1 MEDLIVISAYC
12 PDKEREELLSQ
23 CIKSLIK
30 YKDKYKILIVSHT
43 YIPKYISDEVDY
55 TIYDKEN
62 NLIKDPRYWL
72 PVFFIPYEG
81 LKITSTFVKKNNASL
96 SVLRMLVSA
105 IALGKSFNFKKIHYI
120 EYDTYIEDI
129 SEIEDNSLLLEEND
143 SVFYYENN
151 TPFPDGRFFSFRVD
165 TVDEIYDSFN
175 EDIFL
180 NIIKKLPYKT
190 IESFNQKFFTKDFR
204 KVISKNKDTLKGN
217 ISVNL
222 SMNTDRYINKSWAV
236 PYYDLKDDKIKLITW
251 NKFSDTPI
259 KVKYL
264 INDEKSVIV
273 DKLKNN
279 HWTLN
284 VLDDI
289 DKLSK
294 ISVYINDDL
303 VKIIDFNEVSME
315 SFKESNYC
323 EYY

>member
-1 MEDLIVISAYC
+1 MEDLIVVTAYC
-12 PDKEREELLSQ
+12 PDKEREELLLQ

-43 YIPKYISDEVDY
+43 FIPKHISDEVDY

-62 NLIKDPRYWL
+62 DLIKDPRYWL
-72 PVFFIPYEG
+72 PLFFIPYEG

-105 IALGKSFNFKKIHYI
+105 ISLAKSFNFKKIHYI

-129 SEIEDNSLLLEEND
+129 HEIEDNSFLLEEND

-165 TVDEIYDSFN
+165 TVDEIYNNFN
-175 EDIFL
+175 EERFL

-190 IESFNQKFFTKDFR
+190 IESFNQNFFTKDFK
-204 KVISKNKDTLKGN
+204 KVISKNKDTLKDN

-222 SMNTDRYINKSWAV
+222 SMNTDRFINKSWAV
-236 PYYDLKDDKIKLITW
+236 PYYDKKDDKIKLVTW
-251 NKFSDTPI
+251 NKFKEEPI
-259 KVKYL
+259 
-264 INDEKSVIV
+264 
-273 DKLKNN
+273 
-279 HWTLN
+279 N
-284 VLDDI
+284 VRY
-289 DKLSK
+289 
-294 ISVYINDDL
+294 VINDDKEIQINNL
-303 VKIIDFNEVSME
+303 QHNHWRLGVVGKIDKVNKIEVYIDDTLNKIIDFNDFTIE

-323 EYY
+323 EYT